1 MDAKQITELIARS
14 MRPMLRIIAIVLA
27 MGVAFPAGILEKSQG
42 SLATLSLISE
52 ANLHTSPPSPQHAID
67 CQEQANELYSMQ
79 ASLLPRLISLLLL
92 TGEYET
98 TSLNKNKLDENAS
111 LDKDITRKEIKLLIA
126 QGEIDEAIDMA
137 KSLAQ
142 ASSLESDLLSLASL
156 YHRTGKL
163 QEAQKIYD
171 QLLSKQEPGSLV
183 IVQSADFYASI
194 GKAEKANVII
204 DLLSNEDIAASTA
217 TLLGNYYLRYG
228 NLELSEHW
236 LRIAINKQPYLV
248 DAWKALVQNYLS
260 NNDSIRAYEA
270 AVEGLQASPKS
281 PELQSL
287 FAVSVMK
294 QDAHAVER
302 AIEQLKEFTAPAENL
317 LATLK
322 LLKIIRQAGE
332 DAPLTSE
339 HIEKAQE
346 LISDHGTFLP
356 AWLLAITINER
367 AGEFTNAAEI
377 ARKAS
382 KRFPSSTEP
391 AQRATKLLIETQRWD
406 VALWQAQEW
415 RNRSLNDTAPA
426 DKAAARILLE
436 LGRYADA
443 VDRLRPYAKAI
454 IAHRRDYPDHLS
466 SWIRM
471 LMLDGR
477 VDEAYIIIKPLLA
490 NAKWCGLW
498 LALIEVIDPVD
509 AESALRLTEAQLISD
524 DEAVLQL
531 AAAWSALGVRTG
543 ESKMQLEAERLIESA
558 EDQIST
564 QLVKGSI
571 AEAREDW
578 TAAEAIYRKV
588 IDQDQN
594 NLAALNNL
602 AFVLCQTTNASSE
615 ALAFVERALVL
626 APDHPDILD
635 TYALVLIE
643 FDRIS
648 DAQLAL
654 MHAHKSRPNDAAISL
669 LLAETTLKMGQT
681 EEAWQMLHDIE
692 GRLRIRPAI
701 DPKLQI
707 RADKLRQLIYE
718 AQASVEVPIG
728 Q

>member
-1 MDAKQITELIARS
+1 MDGKQITELIARS
-14 MRPMLRIIAIVLA
+14 MRPMQRIIAIVLA
-27 MGVAFPAGILEKSQG
+27 MGIAIHAGILENSQG
-42 SLATLSLISE
+42 SLASLSLISE
-52 ANLHTSPPSPQHAID
+52 VNLHASPPSP
-67 CQEQANELYSMQ
+67 EQAIELYSMQ
-79 ASLLPRLISLLLL
+79 ASLLPRLLLLLLL
-92 TGEYET
+92 TGENET
-98 TSLNKNKLDENAS
+98 ASLNTNKFDDVASSDED
-111 LDKDITRKEIKLLIA
+111 LTRKEIKLLVA

-142 ASSLESDLLSLASL
+142 VSSLESDLLSLASL

-163 QEAQKIYD
+163 KEAQKIYD
-171 QLLSKQEPGSLV
+171 QLLSKQEPSSLV
-183 IVQSADFYASI
+183 LVQAADFYASI
-194 GKAEKANVII
+194 GKAEKADLII
-204 DLLSNEDIAASTA
+204 DLLSNDVNSASTA
-217 TLLGNYYLRYG
+217 TLLGNYYLRHG
-228 NLELSEHW
+228 RLELSEHW
-236 LRIAINKQPYLV
+236 LRLAIKKQPYLV

-260 NNDSIRAYEA
+260 NDDSIRAYEA
-270 AVEGLQASPKS
+270 AVEGLKASPKS

-294 QDAHAVER
+294 QDADGVER
-302 AIEQLKEFTAPAENL
+302 AIEQLKEFSSLAESL

-322 LLKIIRQAGE
+322 LLKVIKQAGE
-332 DAPLTSE
+332 EAPLTSE

-346 LISDHGTFLP
+346 LISDHASFLP
-356 AWLLAITINER
+356 AWLLAITINEQ
-367 AGEFTNAAEI
+367 AGEFTNAAEL

-391 AQRATKLLIETQRWD
+391 AQRATKLLIITQRWD

-415 RNRSLNDTAPA
+415 RNRSLNDPAPA
-426 DKAAARILLE
+426 DKSAARILLE

-443 VDRLRPYAKAI
+443 VDRMRPYAKTI
-454 IAHRRDYPDHLS
+454 IANRKDNPDHLS
-466 SWIRM
+466 TWIRM

-477 VDEAYIIIKPLLA
+477 IDEAFIIIKPLLV
-490 NAKWCGLW
+490 NTKWCELW
-498 LALIEVIDPVD
+498 LAQIQTIDPVD
-509 AESALRLTEAQLISD
+509 AESALRLTEVNVNTDSENVLKI
-524 DEAVLQL
+524 AV
-531 AAAWSALGVRTG
+531 AWSDLGARTG
-543 ESKMQLEAERLIESA
+543 ENKMQLKAERLAESTK
-558 EDQIST
+558 DSIST
-564 QLVKGSI
+564 QLVQGRI

-578 TAAEAIYRKV
+578 IQAEVIYRKV

-594 NLAALNNL
+594 NLTALYSL
-602 AFVLCQTTNASSE
+602 AYVICQTTSASAE
-615 ALAFVERALVL
+615 ALEFVERALVL

-654 MHAHKSRPNDAAISL
+654 MHAHENRPNDAAISL

-707 RADKLRQLIYE
+707 RADKLRRLINE